1 MEKKLTLVMTG
12 FVLLI
17 LVINPCQGSYFSH
30 LNIFS
35 HQALDDI
42 AESIKPKDDAF
53 HGIQDQLTNEWWY
66 FDAVF
71 GNGYGIHVGIKVI
84 SFANRWGVVNQIINV
99 YNHSVVEHQVSSMDI
114 IDQFMISQEYPKI
127 SYQGKPI
134 LVFDYDEY
142 NKTGNWNYS
151 IYVNVD
157 HINVNLSFIQR
168 TQGFKYITS
177 HEGWTVA
184 QPKATVNGS
193 LKIDDRIIPVHGKGY
208 HDHNWN
214 FSLATGLRSTGWY
227 WGKVSSS
234 NYTLT
239 WAKILKM
246 PFVDEEMVENIAIFN
261 TIDNG
266 FIPIDPENMKF
277 SVDEKVFLNGRFIP
291 TEFGLIINQD
301 DIELNVTFHAVSIQR
316 APPDFLTIHYWRYF
330 VSVSG
335 YIEKDGK
342 RDYLDND
349 LHIIEH
355 VRFI

>member
-1 MEKKLTLVMTG
+1 MENKMKVLMTG
-12 FVLLI
+12 FLIII
-17 LVINPCQGSYFSH
+17 LVISPCQGSYFFH
-30 LNIFS
+30 LNSLS
-35 HQALDDI
+35 HHKVKDI
-42 AESIKPKDDAF
+42 PESIIPKDDAF
-53 HGIQDQLTNEWWY
+53 HGIQEQLTNEWWY

-71 GNGYGIHVGIKVI
+71 ENGYGIHVGIKVI
-84 SFANRWGVVNQIINV
+84 SFAGRWGVVNQIINV
-99 YNHSVVEHQVSSMDI
+99 YNHSIIEYQVSNMDL
-114 IDQFMISQEYPKI
+114 IDKFTISQNHPRV
-127 SYQGKPI
+127 SYQGKPLLI
-134 LVFDYDEY
+134 FDYDEY
-142 NKTGNWNYS
+142 NQTGNWNYL
-151 IYVNVD
+151 
-157 HINVNLSFIQR
+157 INVQVENIRVNLTFIQR
-168 TQGFKYITS
+168 TQGFKYVTA

-184 QPKATVNGS
+184 QPKAIVNGV
-193 LKIDDRIIPVHGKGY
+193 LTIDNRIIPVQGKGY

-214 FSLATGLRSTGWY
+214 FSLSTGLRSKGWY

-246 PFVDEEMVENIAIFN
+246 PFVTEEIVENIAIFN
-261 TIDNG
+261 TIDEG
-266 FIPIDPENMKF
+266 FVHIEPENMKF
-277 SVDEKVFLNGRFIP
+277 SIDEKIFLNGRFIP
-291 TEFGLIINQD
+291 TDFGLIINQD
-301 DIELNVTFHAVSIQR
+301 DFELNVTFHAVSIQK